1 MKTYNASDLFDLK
14 VNGNFPLNCE
24 FVPKNNLPLSVFKG
38 PGIYYLD
45 YKESL
50 VYIGSFFGSKSNNN
64 VLTQRWNKELATIS
78 MRGKH
83 VTFNEKA
90 IKALTACSS
99 LVINNPK
106 PKGDYLT
113 SKLRIEF
120 ACKNWN
126 EFKSESFLKDF
137 NFYWFPYE
145 NINKTKK
152 ELNQLTNQLRN
163 FYKPI
168 CNG

>member
-1 MKTYNASDLFDLK
+1 MKTYKASDLFDIQIS
-14 VNGNFPLNCE
+14 GTFPLDCE
-24 FVPKNNLPLSVFKG
+24 FVPNENLPIDLFKG
-38 PGIYYLD
+38 PGIYFLE
-45 YKESL
+45 YKENL
-50 VYIGSFFGSKSNNN
+50 VYIGSFFGSNSNNN

-90 IKALTACSS
+90 IKSLSSCNS
-99 LVINNPK
+99 LVIKNPK

-126 EFKSESFLKDF
+126 ELKSESFLKDF
-137 NFYWFPYE
+137 KFYWLPYE
-145 NINKTKK
+145 NIKKTKK

-163 FYKPI
+163 FYKPL